1 MTPTAE
7 HEPTRE
13 ALKTRGLWGW
23 LSVVVNFGYTVFGYY
38 GFAPPPGGMPTDW
51 WHGRTYILDFESMG
65 GYVDNPLMG
74 AFLFALPAIGVC
86 LATFLSSRSAIARML
101 SLSLA
106 LTSTLFA
113 VAGYAAASPW
123 ELFSWRFTAVLA
135 LTGLSLA
142 AAVVAPLLVASWLRL
157 SSRARCIVYLPI
169 FFCTMA
175 AVRGATGT
183 SEHLMFMIS
192 PWPLFTTMCLDD
204 CVLVVAGFLFSVALG
219 VVSVARRKVDIAAVV
234 GVLAALWVP
243 GFWVAR
249 ACTSIGLPELAIGT
263 AGPSALLAAALIAAC
278 SIDRQSRKRRETALK
293 RGFHLGLGATLVFVP
308 VFAGHSL
315 AAGDYAVN
323 RFVRAPQVIHA
334 LQQHIMAE
342 EFYPETLDDLV
353 KAGYLSESPRPRIGF
368 GFLEK
373 IGLAD
378 EVKYRYNEYG
388 SSFILE
394 FDSNYWV
401 QCAYSGNYYFDE
413 DEEEYEAEELQED
426 APDWTCL
433 NKTPMLFDAGVE
445 SEDEYENKSG
455 YEDE

>member
-192 PWPLFTTMCLDD
+192 PWPLFTTLCLDN
-204 CVLVVAGFLFSVALG
+204 CVLVVAGNVQGRRVRETGQVDDTGRRGAVGRCKLEVLDEDDRLSRRALG
-219 VVSVARRKVDIAAVV
+219 
-234 GVLAALWVP
+234 
-243 GFWVAR
+243 R
-249 ACTSIGLPELAIGT
+249 AQ
-263 AGPSALLAAALIAAC
+263 
-278 SIDRQSRKRRETALK
+278 RNQ
-293 RGFHLGLGATLVFVP
+293 
-308 VFAGHSL
+308 
-315 AAGDYAVN
+315 Y
-323 RFVRAPQVIHA
+323 RAPMHQAPVPAVATPTFPHA
-334 LQQHIMAE
+334 HWDPPFRL
-342 EFYPETLDDLV
+342 
-353 KAGYLSESPRPRIGF
+353 AGKP
-368 GFLEK
+368 
-373 IGLAD
+373 
-378 EVKYRYNEYG
+378 
-388 SSFILE
+388 
-394 FDSNYWV
+394 
-401 QCAYSGNYYFDE
+401 YFS
-413 DEEEYEAEELQED
+413 
-426 APDWTCL
+426 TR
-433 NKTPMLFDAGVE
+433 
-445 SEDEYENKSG
+445 
-455 YEDE
+455 